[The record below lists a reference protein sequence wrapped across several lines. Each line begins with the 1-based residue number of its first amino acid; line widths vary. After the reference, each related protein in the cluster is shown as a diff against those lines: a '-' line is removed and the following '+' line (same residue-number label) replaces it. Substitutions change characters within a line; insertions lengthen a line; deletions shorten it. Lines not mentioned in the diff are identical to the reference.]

1 MPHPTQCVVITGASA
16 GLGVGFAHRFAAR
29 GSDVVLVARR
39 KDRLDALAAELT
51 AAHGITATVL
61 PMDLLEPDA
70 GARLA
75 SALDERGLAV
85 DALVNNAGF
94 GTAGPFVDEDPAR
107 VRDELTLNVLALTDL
122 SLALLPRLIA
132 SGHGL
137 LVNVASNAAYQ
148 PLPTLA
154 VYAATKAYVKSLTE
168 ALWKETQGT
177 GTRVLALA
185 PGPTATEFFDV
196 AGSTHFQVGSLDTV
210 DQVMDRAFRAIDA
223 ARGGPTAIVGLQ
235 RAISAHANRLVPT
248 RFSLWT
254 TARLLGEK
262 QA

>member
-1 MPHPTQCVVITGASA
+1 MAHPTQCVVITGASA
-16 GLGVGFAHRFAAR
+16 GLGIGFAHRFAAR
-29 GSDVVLVARR
+29 GADVVLVARR
-39 KDRLDALAAELT
+39 KDRLEALAAELT

-61 PMDLLEPDA
+61 TMDLIEPGA

-75 SALDERGLAV
+75 AALDERGLAV

-94 GTAGPFVDEDPAR
+94 GTAGPFVDADAAK
-107 VRDELTLNVLALTDL
+107 VRDEITVNVLALTDL

-168 ALWKETQGT
+168 AIWKETQGT
-177 GTRVLALA
+177 GMRVLALA
-185 PGPTATEFFDV
+185 PGPTETEFFEV
-196 AGSTHFQVGSLDTV
+196 AGSTQFVVGSLDTV
-210 DQVMDRAFRAIDA
+210 NQVMDVAFKAID
-223 ARGGPTAIVGLQ
+223 RRKGGPTVIVGLQ

-254 TARLLGEK
+254 TARLLSGGK
-262 QA
+262 K